1 MVVRF
6 LLRIESRL
14 QSEFIN
20 VMSVN
25 LAKELLAGFGMGLE
39 NDTPTQAGETPEP
52 DSEPQTAPTTAEP
65 KHLPKVDQ
73 GTSAPTA
80 ATPAGEG
87 SGGKLSQDEI
97 ERLMRSMGGG
107 NQTAQTDA
115 PAPTGEI
122 GPAPATPAGNQAK
135 SAQSEEN
142 VAPPTVQ
149 IAPQE
154 PEAQPVSR
162 QVQQVYQAP
171 AVAPKIINTQP
182 IQLPEIGVEERLGKE
197 KAENLDLILSVPLE
211 VSVEIGRTH
220 RKVEEI
226 LTYSKGSLVVLDKLA
241 GDQVDLFVNGM
252 CIAKGDVVVID
263 DNFGI
268 RITEILK
275 KPGLQELAKR

>member
-1 MVVRF
+1 M
-6 LLRIESRL
+6 
-14 QSEFIN
+14 
-20 VMSVN
+20 
-25 LAKELLAGFGMGLE
+25 
-39 NDTPTQAGETPEP
+39 
-52 DSEPQTAPTTAEP
+52 
-65 KHLPKVDQ
+65 PKVDQ